1 MRGKK
6 RAGGAEE
13 SSPEQAQRRPG
24 LMERRPAAL
33 EGRQMNMALFKRHS
47 GQSFFSPAVSR
58 LVREGMAK
66 KGDCHQFLGMHPE
79 AEI

>member
-1 MRGKK
+1 
-6 RAGGAEE
+6 
-13 SSPEQAQRRPG
+13 
-24 LMERRPAAL
+24 
-33 EGRQMNMALFKRHS
+33 MNMALFKRHS